1 MERANGHHDLYA
13 LAGGAAFAVCA
24 MPLESRLD
32 IARIIFFLRGISF
45 QNDGLE
51 SRLLGLGL
59 RVALGRSAMQW
70 HALWAHTV
78 RWIVLSTAVPQQSLS
93 DRTRRC
99 GRSLSALSCGQSC
112 RRSATRRQPEVDR

>member
-1 MERANGHHDLYA
+1 MERGNGHHDLHA

-32 IARIIFFLRGISF
+32 CNLDVARIIFFFRRISF
-45 QNDGLE
+45 QNDG
-51 SRLLGLGL
+51 RVGCYLLGLGL

-70 HALWAHTV
+70 YALWAHTV
-78 RWIVLSTAVPQQSLS
+78 RWIVLSTAVPQQS

-99 GRSLSALSCGQSC
+99 GRSALSCGQSC
-112 RRSATRRQPEVDR
+112 RRSATRRQVDR